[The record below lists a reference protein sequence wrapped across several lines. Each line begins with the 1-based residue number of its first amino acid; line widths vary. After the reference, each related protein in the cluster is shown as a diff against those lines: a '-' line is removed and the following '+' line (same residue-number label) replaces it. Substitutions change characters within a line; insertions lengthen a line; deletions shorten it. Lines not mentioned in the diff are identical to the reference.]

1 MTVPSF
7 AVMNAPL
14 IIGLAALAIAIWH
27 EVSWWKRRDWSRMPG
42 TVVDIH
48 KRTKRNRTWYC
59 PVISYTT
66 KEGERQFISKYGG
79 NVHPKIGDT
88 VTVIV
93 SPDGGSEEHYSTLNR
108 WMISAIAFSIG
119 ALLLIKAYIGSQT

>member
-1 MTVPSF
+1 
-7 AVMNAPL
+7 MNAPL
-14 IIGLAALAIAIWH
+14 IIGLAAIAVAVWH
-27 EVSWWKRRDWSRMPG
+27 ELSWLKRRAWHRLSG

-48 KRTKRNRTWYC
+48 KREKRKRTWYC
-59 PVISYTT
+59 PVITYAA

-93 SPDGGSEEHYSTLNR
+93 SPDGDSEEHYSTSNR
-108 WMISAIAFSIG
+108 WFITGIAFTIG
-119 ALLLIKAYIGSQT
+119 ILLLIKAYLDSQQ